1 MNDPRRDG
9 RTRPTDRMPD
19 PDAVIDVVPGAHGAV
34 PLAPRSVTAP
44 AETEAE
50 VEANLEGEPMVD
62 RVDPGEPPALRTA
75 VLGRL
80 EGVGLIVVVRDS
92 DGNLVAADG
101 TWRAAD
107 DSLPLVELRRSFPE
121 GMVTTFAGGL
131 VESPGDR
138 PAADASLEVV
148 ITGHGDYEQSD
159 GRPLRL
165 VRFSPRQL
173 G

>member
-1 MNDPRRDG
+1 MTDTKRDG
-9 RTRPTDRMPD
+9 HTRPTDRMTD
-19 PDAVIDVVPGAHGAV
+19 PDAAIDVAPGAHGAM
-34 PLAPRSVTAP
+34 PLAPRPAVAP

-50 VEANLEGEPMVD
+50 AQADLEGEPAVD
-62 RVDPGEPPALRTA
+62 RVDPGEPPAMRSA

-80 EGVGLIVVVRDS
+80 EGVGLIVVVRDG

-107 DSLPLVELRRSFPE
+107 GSLPLDELRRSFPE

-131 VESPGDR
+131 VESPGDG
-138 PAADASLEVV
+138 PAADARLEVV

-159 GRPLRL
+159 GQRLRL
-165 VRFSPRQL
+165 VRFTPRRL